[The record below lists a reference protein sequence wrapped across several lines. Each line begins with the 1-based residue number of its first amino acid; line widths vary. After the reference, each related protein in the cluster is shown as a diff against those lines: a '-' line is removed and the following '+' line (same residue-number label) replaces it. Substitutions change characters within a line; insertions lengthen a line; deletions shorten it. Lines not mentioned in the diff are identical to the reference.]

1 MKFEI
6 DEPKIEE
13 SQAEEPTVL
22 NRKKWSDTIAL
33 QLVRASYEILKTGGD
48 APPDMIAN
56 MSVQELLELITSNKL
71 RLKLEKI

>member
-1 MKFEI
+1 MKLEI
-6 DEPKIEE
+6 DDSKIEE

-22 NRKKWSDTIAL
+22 NRKKWADTIAL

>member
-1 MKFEI
+1 MNKTDVTEI
-6 DEPKIEE
+6 DE
-13 SQAEEPTVL
+13 SQAEESTVL
-22 NRKKWSDTIAL
+22 GQKKWVDTIEL

-71 RLKLEKI
+71 RLTLEKI

>member
-13 SQAEEPTVL
+13 SQAEESTVL
-22 NRKKWSDTIAL
+22 NRKKWVDTIEL

-48 APPDMIAN
+48 APPDIIAN

-71 RLKLEKI
+71 RLKLERI